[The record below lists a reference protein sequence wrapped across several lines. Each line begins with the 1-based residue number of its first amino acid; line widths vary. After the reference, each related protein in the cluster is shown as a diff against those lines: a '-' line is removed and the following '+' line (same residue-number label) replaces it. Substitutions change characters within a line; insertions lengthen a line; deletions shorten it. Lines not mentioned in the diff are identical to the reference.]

1 VTPGTSPLRDNSL
14 KHNLHNSNFLNTARG
29 RPHNRQRVLARTL
42 NFSGILVLAM
52 VDFLANGLL
61 LLSKG
66 DTQFFQ
72 ECPSHVVGF
81 G

>member
-1 VTPGTSPLRDNSL
+1 MTPGTSPFRDNSL

-29 RPHNRQRVLARTL
+29 RPHNRQRVLTRTL
-42 NFSGILVLAM
+42 NFRGIFDFAM

-66 DTQFFQ
+66 HTQVFQ
-72 ECPSHVVGF
+72 ECPAHVVGF